1 MNGHHPAPLCI
12 ALLTFLLGACGK
24 SSRFE
29 PPIAKTNPNPTQ
41 RYEIT
46 VELFDPPA
54 DIKSITGKAYFSI
67 PDVIC
72 MPTPDRIAG
81 YTPGSS
87 YIKDFALAR
96 IDGNTYQGHVFLDWP
111 IDENYYGLGVCKWEI
126 ATVDTV
132 ITRESGLIQVA
143 DLNGTEVASAS
154 SNRSFCRKN
163 MRDKFDKVCFTPID
177 PELIREL
184 EAISYIVSMSSKRI

>member
-1 MNGHHPAPLCI
+1 MNGHHPVSLCI
-12 ALLTFLLGACGK
+12 VLLAFLLGACGK

-46 VELFDPPA
+46 VELLDPPG
-54 DIKSITGKAYFSI
+54 DIKSISGAAHFSI

-87 YIKDFALAR
+87 YIKEFSLTR
-96 IDGNTYQGHVFLDWP
+96 INDNTYQGHVFLDWP
-111 IDENYYGLGVCKWEI
+111 IDEDYYGRGVCKWKI

-132 ITRESGLIQVA
+132 LTRESGLIQVA
-143 DLNGTEVASAS
+143 DLNGIEVTSES
-154 SNRSFCRKN
+154 SNRSFCREK
-163 MRDKFDKVCFTPID
+163 MRDKFDKVCLTPIA
-177 PELIREL
+177 PELIQKL
-184 EAISYIVSMSSKRI
+184 ETTSYIVNMSSRKI

>member
-46 VELFDPPA
+46 VELFDPPP

-87 YIKDFALAR
+87 YSKEFSLVR

-111 IDENYYGLGVCKWEI
+111 VDEDYYGLGVCKWEI
-126 ATVDTV
+126 AKVKAILTRSNDLIQAPNMNQNEV
-132 ITRESGLIQVA
+132 ISESGNISYCR
-143 DLNGTEVASAS
+143 EV
-154 SNRSFCRKN
+154 
-163 MRDKFDKVCFTPID
+163 MRDKYDFTCFTPID
-177 PELIREL
+177 QEIIRDL
-184 EAISYIVSMSSKRI
+184 DPVSYKVRMSSIKD